1 VAVRAR
7 PNSSVQDGR
16 LKQVAAKRKRSI
28 LWLGVGLLVVA
39 LVVIGVSRARRAVLA
54 KEPTIRVYLSDE
66 NRVEEMPMEEYVA
79 AVVAGEMKNYWPR
92 EALAAQAIVARTFAL
107 KTLEQMRGKGP
118 MGSDIQ
124 AGFKQAQEFKP
135 ENVNDAIRA
144 AVRETRGKVLTHGGE
159 LIDAWFHSN
168 AGGITAL
175 AKEGLNLR
183 GPEPPYTVVKKS
195 PDMTSD
201 VPAEDRVWS
210 ATFTT
215 AEVEAALNKIG
226 IPVKGI
232 TGMSIAK
239 RGPSGRA
246 QTITIHHSGGDVTI
260 GGNDLRVALD
270 PMRMR
275 SNLITSLEVRDGQV
289 RMSGKGFGHGVG
301 MSQWGAYNMA
311 KAGRRHEEICTYYFN
326 GVKVERRWA

>member
-1 VAVRAR
+1 MAD
-7 PNSSVQDGR
+7 NTNKS
-16 LKQVAAKRKRSI
+16 L
-28 LWLGVGLLVVA
+28 LWLGIGLLVVV
-39 LVVIGVSRARRAVLA
+39 LVVVGVSRGRRVALA
-54 KEPTIRVYLSDE
+54 KEPTIRVYLSDQK
-66 NRVEEMPMEEYVA
+66 RVQAMPMEEYVA
-79 AVVAGEMKNYWPR
+79 AVVAGEMKNYWPK

-107 KTLEQMRGKGP
+107 KTLEEKRGKGP

-135 ENVNDAIRA
+135 ENINDAIRS
-144 AVRETRGKVLTHGGE
+144 AVRETRGKVLTHNGK

-175 AKEGLNLR
+175 AKEGLNFR

-195 PDMTSD
+195 PDMTPD
-201 VPAEDRVWS
+201 VPVEDRVWS
-210 ATFTT
+210 ATFST
-215 AEVEAALNKIG
+215 AEIEAALNEIG
-226 IPVKGI
+226 IPVRGI
-232 TGMSIAK
+232 TGMTIAR

-246 QTITIHHSGGDVTI
+246 QTITIRHSGGDVTI

-301 MSQWGAYNMA
+301 MSQWGAHNMA
-311 KAGRRHEEICTYYFN
+311 KAGRRHEEICTYYFKD
-326 GVKVERRWA
+326 VRVEKRWA

>member
-1 VAVRAR
+1 MVLAVFGI
-7 PNSSVQDGR
+7 SKV
-16 LKQVAAKRKRSI
+16 
-28 LWLGVGLLVVA
+28 
-39 LVVIGVSRARRAVLA
+39 RRAALA
-54 KEPTIRVYLSDE
+54 EEPTIRVYLSDQ
-66 NRVEEMPMEEYVA
+66 NRVEAMPMEEYVA

-92 EALAAQAIVARTFAL
+92 EALAAQAVVARTFAL
-107 KTLEQMRGKGP
+107 KSLEEGRGKGP
-118 MGSDIQ
+118 MGSDIE
-124 AGFKQAQEFKP
+124 AGFKTAQEFKP

-144 AVRETRGKVLTHGGE
+144 AVRETRGKVLTYNGQ

-175 AKEGLNLR
+175 AKEGLNFR

-195 PDMTSD
+195 PDITSD
-201 VPAEDRVWS
+201 VPAQDRAWS

-215 AEVEAALNKIG
+215 AEIEAALTKIG
-226 IPVKGI
+226 IPVSGI
-232 TGMSIAK
+232 TGMAVAK

-246 QTITIHHSGGDVTI
+246 QTISIRHSGGELTI

-289 RMSGKGFGHGVG
+289 SMSGKGFGHGVG
-301 MSQWGAYNMA
+301 MSQWGAHNMA
-311 KAGRRHEEICTYYFN
+311 KAGRRHEEICTYYFKN
-326 GVKVERRWA
+326 VRVEKRWA

>member
-1 VAVRAR
+1 MAD
-7 PNSSVQDGR
+7 NTNKS
-16 LKQVAAKRKRSI
+16 L
-28 LWLGVGLLVVA
+28 LWLGIGLLVVV
-39 LVVIGVSRARRAVLA
+39 LVVVGVSRGRRVALA
-54 KEPTIRVYLSDE
+54 KEPTIRVYLSDQK
-66 NRVEEMPMEEYVA
+66 RVQAMRMEEYVA
-79 AVVAGEMKNYWPR
+79 AVVAGEMKNYWPK

-107 KTLEQMRGKGP
+107 KTLEEKRGKGP

-135 ENVNDAIRA
+135 ENINDAIRS
-144 AVRETRGKVLTHGGE
+144 AVRETRGKVLTHNGK

-175 AKEGLNLR
+175 AKEGLNFR

-195 PDMTSD
+195 PDMTPD
-201 VPAEDRVWS
+201 VPVEDRVWS
-210 ATFTT
+210 ATFST
-215 AEVEAALNKIG
+215 AEIEAALNEIG
-226 IPVKGI
+226 IPVRGI
-232 TGMSIAK
+232 TGMTIAR

-246 QTITIHHSGGDVTI
+246 QTITIRHSGGDVTI

-301 MSQWGAYNMA
+301 MSQWGAHNMA
-311 KAGRRHEEICTYYFN
+311 KAGRRHEEICTYYFKD
-326 GVKVERRWA
+326 VRVEKRWA

>member
-1 VAVRAR
+1 MAGNR
-7 PNSSVQDGR
+7 N
-16 LKQVAAKRKRSI
+16 RSL
-28 LWLGVGLLVVA
+28 LWLGIGLLVVV
-39 LVVIGVSRARRAVLA
+39 LVVVGVSRGRRAALA
-54 KEPTIRVYLSDE
+54 KEPTIRVYLSDQK
-66 NRVEEMPMEEYVA
+66 RVQAMPMEEYVA
-79 AVVAGEMKNYWPR
+79 AVVAGEMKNYWPK

-107 KTLEQMRGKGP
+107 KTLEEKRGKGP

-135 ENVNDAIRA
+135 ENINDAIRS
-144 AVRETRGKVLTHGGE
+144 AVRETRGKVLTYRGK

-175 AKEGLNLR
+175 AKEGLNFR

-195 PDMTSD
+195 PDMTPD
-201 VPAEDRVWS
+201 VPVQDRVWS
-210 ATFTT
+210 ATFST
-215 AEVEAALNKIG
+215 AEIEAALNEIG
-226 IPVKGI
+226 IPVRGI
-232 TGMSIAK
+232 TGMSIAR

-246 QTITIHHSGGDVTI
+246 QTITIRHSGGDVTI

-301 MSQWGAYNMA
+301 MSQWGAHNMA
-311 KAGRRHEEICTYYFN
+311 KAGRRHEEICTYYFKD
-326 GVKVERRWA
+326 VRVEKRWA

>member
-1 VAVRAR
+1 MAGNR
-7 PNSSVQDGR
+7 N
-16 LKQVAAKRKRSI
+16 RSL
-28 LWLGVGLLVVA
+28 LWLGIGLLVVV
-39 LVVIGVSRARRAVLA
+39 LVVIGVSRGRRVALA
-54 KEPTIRVYLSDE
+54 KEPTIRVYLSDQK
-66 NRVEEMPMEEYVA
+66 RVQAMPMEEYVA

-107 KTLEQMRGKGP
+107 KTLEEKRGKGP

-135 ENVNDAIRA
+135 ENINDAIRA
-144 AVRETRGKVLTHGGE
+144 AVRETRGKVLTYGGK

-175 AKEGLNLR
+175 AKEGLNFR

-195 PDMTSD
+195 PDMTPD
-201 VPAEDRVWS
+201 VPVQDRVWS
-210 ATFTT
+210 ATFST
-215 AEVEAALNKIG
+215 AEIEAALNEIG
-226 IPVKGI
+226 IPVRGI
-232 TGMSIAK
+232 TGMSIAR

-246 QTITIHHSGGDVTI
+246 QTITIRHSGGDVTI

-301 MSQWGAYNMA
+301 MSQWGAHNMA
-311 KAGRRHEEICTYYFN
+311 KAGRRHEEICTYYFKD
-326 GVKVERRWA
+326 VRVEKRWA

>member
-1 VAVRAR
+1 M
-7 PNSSVQDGR
+7 DGNR
-16 LKQVAAKRKRSI
+16 NRSL
-28 LWLGVGLLVVA
+28 LWLGIGLLVVV
-39 LVVIGVSRARRAVLA
+39 LVVVGLSRGRRTALA
-54 KEPTIRVYLSDE
+54 KEPTIRVYLADQK
-66 NRVEEMPMEEYVA
+66 RVQAMPMEEYVA
-79 AVVAGEMKNYWPR
+79 AVVAGEMRNYWPR

-107 KTLEQMRGKGP
+107 KTLEEKRGKGP

-135 ENVNDAIRA
+135 ENINDVIRS
-144 AVRETRGKVLTHGGE
+144 AVRETRGKVLTHNGK
-159 LIDAWFHSN
+159 LVDAWFHSN

-175 AKEGLNLR
+175 AKEGLNFR

-210 ATFTT
+210 ATFST
-215 AEVEAALNKIG
+215 AEIEAALNKIG
-226 IPVKGI
+226 IPVRGI
-232 TGMSIAK
+232 TGMTIAR

-246 QTITIHHSGGDVTI
+246 QTITIRHSGGDVTI

-275 SNLITSLEVRDGQV
+275 SNFITSLEVRDGQV

-301 MSQWGAYNMA
+301 MSQWGAHNMA
-311 KAGRRHEEICTYYFN
+311 KAGRRHEEICTYYFKD
-326 GVKVERRWA
+326 VRVEKRWA

>member
-1 VAVRAR
+1 MAGNR
-7 PNSSVQDGR
+7 N
-16 LKQVAAKRKRSI
+16 RSL
-28 LWLGVGLLVVA
+28 LWLGIGLLVVV
-39 LVVIGVSRARRAVLA
+39 LVVVGVSRGRRVALA
-54 KEPTIRVYLSDE
+54 KEPTIRVYLSDQK
-66 NRVEEMPMEEYVA
+66 RVQAMPMEEYVA

-107 KTLEQMRGKGP
+107 KTLEEKRGKGP

-135 ENVNDAIRA
+135 ENINDAIRS
-144 AVRETRGKVLTHGGE
+144 AVRETRGKVLTYGGK

-175 AKEGLNLR
+175 AKEGLNFR

-195 PDMTSD
+195 PDMTPD
-201 VPAEDRVWS
+201 VPAEDRVWT
-210 ATFTT
+210 ATFST
-215 AEVEAALNKIG
+215 AEIEAALNKIG
-226 IPVKGI
+226 IPVRGI
-232 TGMSIAK
+232 TGMTIAR

-246 QTITIHHSGGDVTI
+246 QTITIRHSGGDVTI

-275 SNLITSLEVRDGQV
+275 SNFITSLEVRDGQV

-301 MSQWGAYNMA
+301 MSQWGARNMA
-311 KAGRRHEEICTYYFN
+311 KAGRRHEEICTYYFK
-326 GVKVERRWA
+326 GVRVEKRWA